1 MRLPLLLLLL
11 ALAAGA
17 AAGLLL
23 HDEAG
28 YVLVSLG
35 PWILETS
42 VLGFVATVVV
52 SLLIVYYGG
61 RLLIALLRLPV
72 TVRRVLATRRERR
85 AQRSLES
92 GLQRLLE
99 GQWAQAE
106 VDFVRR
112 AADHHAP
119 DLNYLLAARAA
130 HRVGARDRRDH
141 YLALAEQ
148 QGESAAFAAQLL
160 RAELVGAEDPA
171 TALPLLEN
179 LRLRQPK
186 HSYVIELLAE
196 LYDRTGAWDALR
208 RLLCG
213 GEAARALPAERHRRW
228 LARAL
233 REELRAAAE
242 TARLD
247 ALKSVWDSTPAAFR
261 VLPEVREPYLRGL
274 ARFGA
279 DAQAAALIVQ
289 TMQGGWD
296 ARLAVLYGEL
306 EGLDPVAQLAT
317 VEQWLNLHGERAEL
331 LLAAG
336 RVCTRNRLWG
346 KARSYLDAAL
356 RLAPTA
362 EVYLAL
368 ARLCEQAKQPD
379 EASLFY
385 RRGLELAAGVPA
397 AQPSAGQVSKA

>member
-1 MRLPLLLLLL
+1 MRLLLLVLLL

-23 HDEAG
+23 HNEAG

-42 VLGFVATVVV
+42 VLGFIAAVVV
-52 SLLIVYYGG
+52 AALAAYYGA
-61 RLLIALLRLPV
+61 RLLLVLLKLPV
-72 TVRRVLATRRERR
+72 TVKQALAARRERH
-85 AQRSLES
+85 AQQSFES

-106 VDFVRR
+106 VDLVRR
-112 AADHHAP
+112 AADHHAAG
-119 DLNYLLAARAA
+119 LNYLLAARAA
-130 HRVGARDRRDH
+130 QRVGAKERRDR
-141 YLALAEQ
+141 YLALAAQ
-148 QGESAAFAAQLL
+148 QGEGPSFAAELV
-160 RAELVGAEDPA
+160 RAELLAGEEPA
-171 TALPLLEN
+171 AALPALQVLQQ
-179 LRLRQPK
+179 RLPK
-186 HSYVIELLAE
+186 HPYVIELLAE
-196 LYDRTGAWDALR
+196 AYARTGAWDALR
-208 RLLCG
+208 RLLTG
-213 GEAARALPAERHRRW
+213 SDGARALAPARYREL

-233 REELRAAAE
+233 REELTRAAAA
-242 TARLD
+242 ARLD
-247 ALKSVWDSTPAAFR
+247 ALKSLWDAAPPAFR
-261 VLPEVREPYLRGL
+261 AIPELREAWLRGL

-279 DAQAAALIVQ
+279 DAEAAAQIVQ
-289 TMQGGWD
+289 MMQQGWD
-296 ARLAVLYGEL
+296 GRLAALYGEL
-306 EGLDPVAQLAT
+306 GGLDPVTQLAT
-317 VEQWLNLHGERAEL
+317 VEQWLNQHGEKPEL

-356 RLAPTA
+356 RLQPSA

-385 RRGLELAAGVPA
+385 RRGLELAAAP
-397 AQPSAGQVSKA
+397 PP